1 MSQTTTS
8 EILVSGATG
17 FVASHVVRE
26 LLAAGHRVRGTVRRT
41 DPDAVAHLRSL
52 PGAADRLELVTAD
65 LMEPGS
71 FDEAV
76 GGCRVVMHT
85 ASPYIL
91 DAKDPQRDLV
101 DPAVKGTV
109 AVLESCARAASVE
122 RVVVTSSMAAVTDEP
137 DEDVVLTEENWNEKS
152 SLTRNPYYYSKTLAE
167 RAAWTFVEEQK
178 PRWDLVV
185 INPFL
190 VIGPSLGPGI
200 NTSNQIFVD
209 LLAGKYPGI
218 VRLTWGLVDVR
229 DVALAHVRAASVKT
243 AAGRY
248 LCANKTVSMREVVEL
263 LARSGYDK
271 HKLPRRGLDGA
282 FGDFAVRLG
291 SFFQP
296 KGVGQYLRTH
306 IGRVPRFDNG
316 KIRRDLDL
324 EFRPVDQSIL
334 ETVADLVR
342 WGHVPAPASAAS

>member
-1 MSQTTTS
+1 MSETTTGQV
-8 EILVSGATG
+8 LVTGATG

-41 DPDAVAHLRSL
+41 EPEAVAHLRAL
-52 PGAADRLELVTAD
+52 PGAGDRLELVQAD
-65 LMEPGS
+65 LMKPDS
-71 FDEAV
+71 FDRAV
-76 GGCRVVMHT
+76 AGCRVVLHT
-85 ASPYIL
+85 ASPYL
-91 DAKDPQRDLV
+91 LASKDPQRDLV

-109 AVLESCARAASVE
+109 AVLESCARAAGIE
-122 RVVVTSSMAAVTDEP
+122 RVVVTSSMAAITDEP
-137 DEDVVLTEENWNEKS
+137 DESVILTEEHWNEKS
-152 SLTRNPYYYSKTLAE
+152 SLDRNPYYYSKTMAE
-167 RAAWTFVEEQK
+167 RAAWAFVEENK
-178 PRWDLVV
+178 PGFDLVV

-190 VIGPSLGPGI
+190 VIGPSLGPGV

-218 VRLTWGLVDVR
+218 VRLTWGVVDVR
-229 DVALAHVRAASVKT
+229 DVALAHVRAASRKE

-248 LCANKTVSMREVVEL
+248 LCANATITMREVVEL

-271 HKLPRRGLDGA
+271 HKLPKRGLDSGM
-282 FGDFAVRLG
+282 GDFMVRLG

-316 KIRRDLDL
+316 KIRRELGI

-334 ETVADLVR
+334 DTVADLVR
-342 WGHVPAPASAAS
+342 WGHVK

>member
-1 MSQTTTS
+1 MRDTTAGQV
-8 EILVSGATG
+8 LVTGATG

-26 LLAAGHRVRGTVRRT
+26 LLAAGRRVRGTVRRT
-41 DPDAVAHLRSL
+41 EPEAVAHVRSL
-52 PGAADRLELVTAD
+52 PGAGERLELVQAD
-65 LMEPGS
+65 LMEPDS
-71 FDEAV
+71 FDRAV
-76 GGCRVVMHT
+76 LGCRVVLHT
-85 ASPYIL
+85 ASPYVL
-91 DAKDPQRDLV
+91 DSKDPQRDLV

-109 AVLESCARAASVE
+109 AVLESCARADGVE

-137 DEDVVLTEENWNEKS
+137 DEDVVLTEEHWNQKS
-152 SLTRNPYYYSKTLAE
+152 SLTRNPYYYSKTMAE
-167 RAAWTFVEEQK
+167 RAAWAFVEEKK

-190 VIGPSLGPGI
+190 VIGPSLGPGV

-218 VRLTWGLVDVR
+218 VRLTWGVVDVR
-229 DVALAHVRAASVKT
+229 DVAVAHVRAASLKQ

-248 LCANKTVSMREVVEL
+248 LCANATVTMREVVEL
-263 LARSGYDK
+263 LARSGYDR

-282 FGDFAVRLG
+282 MGDLAVRLG

-296 KGVGQYLRTH
+296 RGVGQYLRTH
-306 IGRVPRFDNG
+306 IGRVPRFDNA
-316 KIRRDLDL
+316 KIRHELGI

-334 ETVADLVR
+334 DTVADLVR
-342 WGHVPAPASAAS
+342 WGHVKSAR